1 MRRIDKSDKNR
12 RDTAR
17 VLPSFYVIGPPR
29 TGTSWLHEVLSK
41 RTILPHPTKETRF
54 FDVHFQRGIDWYR
67 AHFPRH
73 VDGRPVGEV
82 APTYFASSEARE
94 RIARVTPAAK
104 IVCIFRNPVE
114 RIQSL
119 YRVKRA
125 YGMIPWNF
133 EQAILRN
140 PELMES
146 GKYATHLKEWQRTLG
161 EERVLPTV
169 YDDLRENPQSY
180 VDHLAD
186 FIDLPRFQLSPSEI
200 QYVHGSENMTHPR
213 NFHRTRRA
221 TAVADWFKARR
232 LDRFVAAVKKSPLK
246 RFFLGGGPAFSEIPV
261 ELSFSL
267 YEYFRGEVEE
277 LELMLN
283 RDLSAWKAME
293 VTLTSSLR
301 AAI

>member
-1 MRRIDKSDKNR
+1 M
-12 RDTAR
+12 TR

-29 TGTSWLHEVLSK
+29 TGTSWLHEVLSR
-41 RTILPHPTKETRF
+41 RTTLPHPTKETRF

-67 AHFPRH
+67 AHFPKH
-73 VDGRPVGEV
+73 VEGRRVGEV

-133 EQAILRN
+133 EQAIVQD

-146 GKYATHLKEWQRTLG
+146 GRYATHLKEWQRTIG
-161 EERVLPTV
+161 EELILPTV
-169 YDDLRENPQSY
+169 YDDLREDPQAY
-180 VDHLAD
+180 VDQLAD
-186 FIDLPRFQLSPSEI
+186 FIQVPRFKLSLSEV
-200 QYVHGSENMTHPR
+200 QYVHTSESMTHPR

-232 LDRFVAAVKKSPLK
+232 LDRLVAAVKRSPLK
-246 RFFLGGGPAFSEIPV
+246 KLFLGGGPAFSDIPQ
-261 ELSFSL
+261 ELSISL
-267 YEYFRGEVEE
+267 YDYFRGEVEE
-277 LELMLN
+277 LETMLN
-283 RDLSAWKAME
+283 RDFSSWKAME
-293 VTLTSSLR
+293 GSLTSLR

>member
-1 MRRIDKSDKNR
+1 MV
-12 RDTAR
+12 R

-41 RTILPHPTKETRF
+41 RATLPHPTKETRF

-67 AHFPRH
+67 AHFPKDVNEHR
-73 VDGRPVGEV
+73 VGEV

-94 RIARVTPAAK
+94 RIARVTPTAK

-133 EQAILRN
+133 EQAILED

-146 GKYATHLKEWQRTLG
+146 GRYATHLKEWQRILG
-161 EERVLPTV
+161 EDRILPTV
-169 YDDLRENPQSY
+169 YDDMRRDPQTY
-180 VDHLAD
+180 VDNLAD
-186 FIDLPRFQLSPSEI
+186 FIDVPRFELSPSELK
-200 QYVHGSENMTHPR
+200 YVHASESMTHPR

-232 LDRFVAAVKKSPLK
+232 LDRIVAAVKRSPLRK
-246 RFFLGGGPAFSEIPV
+246 FFLGGGPAFSDMPQEV
-261 ELSFSL
+261 SARL
-267 YEYFRGEVEE
+267 YEYFRSEVEE
-277 LELMLN
+277 LETMLN
-283 RDLSAWKAME
+283 RDFSSWKASAAN
-293 VTLTSSLR
+293 LAPSLR
-301 AAI
+301 AAV

>member
-1 MRRIDKSDKNR
+1 MVR
-12 RDTAR
+12 A
-17 VLPSFYVIGPPR
+17 LPSFYVIGPPR

-67 AHFPRH
+67 AHFPKH
-73 VDGRPVGEV
+73 EGLRPVGEI

-94 RIARVTPAAK
+94 RIARVTPTAR

-133 EQAILRN
+133 EQAIVHD

-146 GKYATHLKEWQRTLG
+146 GRYATHLKEWQRTVGG
-161 EERVLPTV
+161 EMILPTI
-169 YDDLRENPQSY
+169 YEDLRENPQSY
-180 VDHLAD
+180 VDQLAD
-186 FIDLPRFQLSPSEI
+186 FIEVPRFQLSASEI
-200 QYVHGSENMTHPR
+200 QYVHASESMTHPR

-246 RFFLGGGPAFSEIPV
+246 RYFLGGGPAFSEIPE
-261 ELSFSL
+261 ELSLSL
-267 YEYFRGEVEE
+267 YDYFRGEVEE
-277 LELMLN
+277 LETMLN
-283 RDLSAWKAME
+283 RDLSAWKALE
-293 VTLTSSLR
+293 ASWTSSLR
-301 AAI
+301 AAM